1 MLLKEP
7 FDKLQG
13 EIQKKIVN
21 IGHKLALV
29 IEEKF
34 IQLPKPYVRKYQ
46 LQRSSEVGVEISLAS
61 QSLFMNQPQLNTSM
75 IL

>member
-13 EIQKKIVN
+13 EIQKNVDN
-21 IGHKLALV
+21 CYKLSLV
-29 IEEKF
+29 IEGKF
-34 IQLPKPYVRKYQ
+34 SQLLKPYVLKHQCQKSY
-46 LQRSSEVGVEISLAS
+46 EVGVEISFAS
-61 QSLFMNQPQLNTSM
+61 QSLFMNQPQLNTSI